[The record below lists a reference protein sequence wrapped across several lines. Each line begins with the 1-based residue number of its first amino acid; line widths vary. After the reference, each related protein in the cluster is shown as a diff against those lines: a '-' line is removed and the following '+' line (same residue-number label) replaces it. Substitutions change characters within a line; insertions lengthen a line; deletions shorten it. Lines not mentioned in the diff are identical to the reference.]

1 MDLSYRVLFK
11 LRFLPMDRK
20 EFLTLL
26 GFSAIATTL
35 PMCMGSCSSSASTPN
50 MSVDFTLDLTQSA
63 YAALN
68 TNGGYIVKDGVIVA
82 KTTAGNYVAV
92 SAACTHEGAN
102 VNYNSG
108 SDKFVCPRHGATFAN
123 SGTAVSGPANGNL
136 QKFNTTLTGNS
147 LRVYS

>member
-1 MDLSYRVLFK
+1 
-11 LRFLPMDRK
+11 MDRK
-20 EFLTLL
+20 EFLSLL

-35 PMCMGSCSSSASTPN
+35 PMCMGSCKSNSSTPN

-63 YAALN
+63 NAALN
-68 TNGGYIVKDGVIVA
+68 SNGGYIVKDGVIVA

-102 VNYNSG
+102 VGYNSG
-108 SDKFVCPRHGATFAN
+108 SDKFVCPRHGATFSN
-123 SGTAVSGPANGNL
+123 SGSAMSGPANGDL
-136 QKFNTTLTGNS
+136 QKFNTTLTGTN